1 MEEVIC
7 MVAIIL
13 VGGKH
18 LLNPLTP
25 VAKHPFLYWLSL
37 WLKSQGLTHLVY
49 SVGSQYADKISAFA
63 QQLASAEPALCL
75 DVVIESRPLGTG
87 GAAALCAQRF
97 PSDYSLVVNGDSI
110 LLSQIRP
117 AIHMLKQQ
125 ATLDGILFGT
135 PITNAGRFGTLEVN
149 AQQQLTAFREKQP
162 GNGPVNAGVYL
173 LRHTLLAN
181 VSTDKESSLEYDC
194 FPQWLAAGKNIG
206 VFAQSAPFIDIGT
219 PETLK
224 RAHEL
229 VVEYQPYISG
239 QQEMRVG

>member
-18 LLNPLTP
+18 LPNPLTP
-25 VAKHPFLYWLSL
+25 VAKHPFLYWLSI

-49 SVGSQYADKISAFA
+49 SAGLQYADKITAFA
-63 QQLASAEPALCL
+63 QQLASMEPSLCL
-75 DVVIESRPLGTG
+75 DVVTESRPLGTG

-97 PSDYSLVVNGDSI
+97 PSDYSLIVNGDSI

-117 AIHMLKQQ
+117 AITMLNQQ
-125 ATLDGILFGT
+125 PTLDGILFGT
-135 PITNAGRFGTLEVN
+135 PLTNAGRFGTLEVN
-149 AQQQLTAFREKQP
+149 EQQQLTAFREKQP

-173 LRHTLLAN
+173 LRSTLLAN

-194 FPQWLAAGKNIG
+194 FPQWLSAGKNIA
-206 VFAQSAPFIDIGT
+206 VFDHSAPFIDIGT

-224 RAHEL
+224 RAQEL
-229 VVEYQPYISG
+229 VVEYQPTIFG
-239 QQEMRVG
+239 QEELRVA